1 MAEYVEREALLKAM
15 VTSDEIETMF
25 QAGIAAAR
33 AIVASAPGTDI
44 TSMGWIRVDERL
56 PDDERDGETV
66 LAIVSGKPHENI
78 TLCQAI
84 MLAGYF
90 GEEGWLVNEYPEWE
104 RPVVTHWMPLPELPK
119 NKERMTVSEWRRKHK
134 RCAWCK
140 HLKLYAVNTRLPRL
154 FCKVF
159 ELEE

>member
-25 QAGIAAAR
+25 QAGIASAR

-119 NKERMTVSEWRRKHK
+119 NK
-134 RCAWCK
+134 
-140 HLKLYAVNTRLPRL
+140 
-154 FCKVF
+154 
-159 ELEE
+159 

>member
-1 MAEYVEREALLKAM
+1 MPKRLWKWRRTGMTEYIEREALLEAM
-15 VTSDEIETMF
+15 VTSDERINLF
-25 QAGIAAAR
+25 QAGIASAR
-33 AIVASAPGTDI
+33 AVVASAPTANVI
-44 TSMGWIRVDERL
+44 SAEWIKADERL

-104 RPVVTHWMPLPELPK
+104 RPVVTHWMPLPGLPK
-119 NKERMTVSEWRRKHK
+119 NK
-134 RCAWCK
+134 
-140 HLKLYAVNTRLPRL
+140 
-154 FCKVF
+154 
-159 ELEE
+159 